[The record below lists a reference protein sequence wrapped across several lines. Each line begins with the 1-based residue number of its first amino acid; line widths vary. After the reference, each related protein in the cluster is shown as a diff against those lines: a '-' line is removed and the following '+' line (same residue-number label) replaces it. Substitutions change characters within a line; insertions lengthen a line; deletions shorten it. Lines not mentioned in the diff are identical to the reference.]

1 MQRGVSYIRLVDVM
15 NAKMYQS
22 ACSVLPLLARQVLHL
37 LSKRLQLSHIY
48 RQGLLHALV
57 IMLLIVLH
65 EEVSRQR
72 LSHVGMQIHKP
83 ANDRVGNSDNAEQ
96 IPEIN
101 TAHPNA
107 SKHVSRKSDDRH
119 KENMCCQSVVLQRVI
134 VSDEL
139 AVLVADLGALSGGV
153 AVRDA

>member
-1 MQRGVSYIRLVDVM
+1 
-15 NAKMYQS
+15 
-22 ACSVLPLLARQVLHL
+22 
-37 LSKRLQLSHIY
+37 
-48 RQGLLHALV
+48 
-57 IMLLIVLH
+57 MLLIVLH